1 MVVGMSHLPSG
12 MHSVA
17 HFVIG
22 KWSVEGTTVPLIQ
35 RLMRLETVNKVRIR
49 SGNISLSL
57 KQIGLHE
64 VSSKSNEVACAAA
77 YRLCKIIWTVSPS

>member
-1 MVVGMSHLPSG
+1 MSVGMSDLPSRVY
-12 MHSVA
+12 SVA
-17 HFVIG
+17 HLVIG
-22 KWSVEGTTVPLIQ
+22 ERSVECTTVPFVQ
-35 RLMRLETVNKVRIR
+35 RLMGLQSINKVRIR